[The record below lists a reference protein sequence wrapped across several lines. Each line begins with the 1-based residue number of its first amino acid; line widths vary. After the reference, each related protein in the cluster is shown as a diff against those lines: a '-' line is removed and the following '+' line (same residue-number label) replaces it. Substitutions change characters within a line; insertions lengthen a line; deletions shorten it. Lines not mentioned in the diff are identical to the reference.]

1 MRCGQDICYYANS
14 IKRKGTFYYY
24 TLTFSTVFEN
34 DFDTIYLAHSYPYT
48 YSECL
53 RFLDRIS

>member
-48 YSECL
+48 YSDL
-53 RFLDRIS
+53 